1 MQKWKKYILAS
12 DIVSLYLALVLAL
25 IVRGMVHSN
34 AIQNEAVWLAAHI
47 FIFLPSVLFSILSL
61 YIAGLYDPKIIY
73 DRSKTVVLLF
83 YAQFATAIFTII
95 SFYVFRTELTPK
107 LTLFF
112 YIIISII
119 ILTISRSIIFNSLQ
133 KTKKPKGILLTLNN
147 SLLEKVNVNFGPYV
161 LEVSKNTPDP
171 SLKKEGSSAQV
182 QAVVYDEKLLNVD
195 LNLYLE
201 KLKQAGVSVYSY
213 NQYYEFL
220 HKKVD
225 LENIYTDDL
234 IRELGERKES
244 RGHFIVRRFLDIFLA
259 LIIYPIY
266 LLSLPFIYLGIYLQD
281 NGGIYSRQDR
291 IGFLGNR
298 VWIWKIRTMTHTD
311 TGGVLLDANKKI
323 ESNKLGNKYTKFG
336 MFLRKSRIDEL
347 PQCINLLNGEI
358 SFIGPRSLVSGVY
371 NDISE
376 KIPNYNLRILVPQG
390 LTGWAQ
396 VHMNYQPKTFEEE
409 LEKFAYDL
417 YYVKHRSLFLDFS
430 IILKTIKTV
439 LSREGA

>member
-1 MQKWKKYILAS
+1 MGPDLGGATC
-12 DIVSLYLALVLAL
+12 L
-25 IVRGMVHSN
+25 I
-34 AIQNEAVWLAAHI
+34 
-47 FIFLPSVLFSILSL
+47 
-61 YIAGLYDPKIIY
+61 
-73 DRSKTVVLLF
+73 
-83 YAQFATAIFTII
+83 
-95 SFYVFRTELTPK
+95 
-107 LTLFF
+107 
-112 YIIISII
+112 
-119 ILTISRSIIFNSLQ
+119 
-133 KTKKPKGILLTLNN
+133 
-147 SLLEKVNVNFGPYV
+147 
-161 LEVSKNTPDP
+161 
-171 SLKKEGSSAQV
+171 
-182 QAVVYDEKLLNVD
+182 YDEKLLNGD

-201 KLKQAGVSVYSY
+201 KLKHDGVSVYSY

-225 LENIYTDDL
+225 LDNIYVEDL

-244 RGHFIVRRFLDIFLA
+244 RGHFILRRFLDITLA

-281 NGGIYSRQDR
+281 KGEIYSKQSRV
-291 IGFLGNR
+291 GFLGKNI
-298 VWIWKIRTMTHTD
+298 WLWKIRTMTHTD
-311 TGGVLLDANKKI
+311 TGALRTDEQEKK
-323 ESNKLGNKYTKFG
+323 EGNKLGNKYTKLG

-347 PQCINLLNGEI
+347 PQCINLFQGDV
-358 SFIGPRSLVSGVY
+358 SFIGPRALVQGVF
-371 NDISE
+371 E
-376 KIPNYNLRILVPQG
+376 ELKLKIPNFQLRLLAPQG

>member
-147 SLLEKVNVNFGPYV
+147 SLLEKVNVSFGPYS
-161 LEVSKNTPDP
+161 LEQTTSPD
-171 SLKKEGSSAQV
+171 
-182 QAVVYDEKLLNVD
+182 
-195 LNLYLE
+195 
-201 KLKQAGVSVYSY
+201 
-213 NQYYEFL
+213 
-220 HKKVD
+220 
-225 LENIYTDDL
+225 
-234 IRELGERKES
+234 
-244 RGHFIVRRFLDIFLA
+244 
-259 LIIYPIY
+259 
-266 LLSLPFIYLGIYLQD
+266 LSLQRRGEVQ
-281 NGGIYSRQDR
+281 S
-291 IGFLGNR
+291 
-298 VWIWKIRTMTHTD
+298 
-311 TGGVLLDANKKI
+311 AN
-323 ESNKLGNKYTKFG
+323 Y
-336 MFLRKSRIDEL
+336 R
-347 PQCINLLNGEI
+347 
-358 SFIGPRSLVSGVY
+358 
-371 NDISE
+371 E
-376 KIPNYNLRILVPQG
+376 K
-390 LTGWAQ
+390 
-396 VHMNYQPKTFEEE
+396 
-409 LEKFAYDL
+409 
-417 YYVKHRSLFLDFS
+417 
-430 IILKTIKTV
+430 
-439 LSREGA
+439 